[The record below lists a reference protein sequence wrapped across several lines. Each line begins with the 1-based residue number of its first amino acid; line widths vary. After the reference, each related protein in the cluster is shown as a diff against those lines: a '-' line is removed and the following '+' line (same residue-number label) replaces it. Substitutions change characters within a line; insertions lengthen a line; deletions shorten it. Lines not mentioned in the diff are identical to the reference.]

1 MFCMYK
7 VCILAVEV
15 KDILQHAEYQSWD
28 GENLRERTE
37 ADLAGDSDKEG
48 HA

>member
-1 MFCMYK
+1 MFCMYE
-7 VCILAVEV
+7 VGILAVDV

-37 ADLAGDSDKEG
+37 ANLAGDSDKEG